1 MNDKA
6 ERRGGRFKS
15 APPFCVKGEEDMKGL
30 FDKGKPVARMMSK
43 LVAAQVRE
51 RVEAAVRKENEAEV
65 NRITRR
71 EHLREVYRRHVPE
84 GGEVVDFAQL
94 REMIED
100 VTARTFVAWKRLAQ
114 MDAIA
119 IAQSAGREE
128 VSDLEFLLYR
138 GMSEMNGMKNIL
150 TMAKRMA

>member
-1 MNDKA
+1 
-6 ERRGGRFKS
+6 
-15 APPFCVKGEEDMKGL
+15 MKGL
-30 FDKGKPVARMMSK
+30 FDKGKPAARLMSQ

-51 RVEAAVRKENEAEV
+51 RVEAAVRKENESEV

-84 GGEVVDFAQL
+84 GGEAVDFAQL

-114 MDAIA
+114 MDAVA
-119 IAQSAGREE
+119 IAQSAGRDEF
-128 VSDLEFLLYR
+128 SDLEFLLYR

-150 TMAKRMA
+150 SMAKRMA

>member
-1 MNDKA
+1 MA

-15 APPFCVKGEEDMKGL
+15 APPFCVKGEEFMKGL
-30 FDKGKPVARMMSK
+30 FDNGKPAARRMSQ

-128 VSDLEFLLYR
+128 FSDLEFLLYR

>member
-1 MNDKA
+1 MNGSFH
-6 ERRGGRFKS
+6 GGKV
-15 APPFCVKGEEDMKGL
+15 PQ
-30 FDKGKPVARMMSK
+30 GKQMRK
-43 LVAAQVRE
+43 LVAVQVRE

-71 EHLREVYRRHVPE
+71 ERLREVYRRHVPD
-84 GGEVVDFAQL
+84 GGEAVDFEQL
-94 REMIED
+94 REMVED
-100 VTARTFVAWKRLAQ
+100 VTARTFAAWKRMAQ

-128 VSDLEFLLYR
+128 LADIEFLLYR
-138 GMSEMNGMKNIL
+138 GMGEMNGMKNIQ

>member
-1 MNDKA
+1 MSGLF
-6 ERRGGRFKS
+6 RGGKI
-15 APPFCVKGEEDMKGL
+15 P
-30 FDKGKPVARMMSK
+30 KGKQMQK

-65 NRITRR
+65 KRITRR
-71 EHLREVYRRHVPE
+71 EHLREIYRRHVPE
-84 GGEVVDFAQL
+84 NGEAVDFAQL
-94 REMIED
+94 SEMIED
-100 VTARTFVAWKRLAQ
+100 VTARTFAAWRRLAQ

-128 VSDLEFLLYR
+128 FSDLEFLLYR
-138 GMSEMNGMKNIL
+138 GMGEMNGMKNIL